1 MWSPL
6 LRELLQAFRVLP
18 GVGPRS
24 AQRMVL
30 HLMLHNRTG
39 GERLGHALLA
49 ALEQVGQCEQCR
61 MLTEERLCP
70 LCASPERDQGLLCVV
85 ETPADLI
92 AIEQSVGYRGLY
104 FVLMGRLSPLDGMG
118 PTELGL
124 EKLAARLD
132 QGDIREVILAT
143 SPTMEGMATSDAI
156 SMLALSRGISA
167 SRIAFGVPVGSEL
180 EFSDSGTLRHAFAGR
195 AALRKDVAS

>member
-30 HLMLHNRTG
+30 HLMLRNRTG

-49 ALEQVGQCEQCR
+49 ALGQVGQCKQCR
-61 MLTEERLCP
+61 MLTEEPLCP
-70 LCASPERDQGLLCVV
+70 LCASPERDRSLLCIV
-85 ETPADLI
+85 ENPADLI
-92 AIEQSVGYRGLY
+92 AIEQSAGYRGLY
-104 FVLMGRLSPLDGMG
+104 FVLMGRLSPLDGVG
-118 PTELGL
+118 PAELGL
-124 EKLAARLD
+124 DILATRLD
-132 QGDIREVILAT
+132 EGDVREVILAT
-143 SPTMEGMATSDAI
+143 SPTLEGIATSDAI
-156 SMLALSRGISA
+156 SMMASGRGIPA
-167 SRIAFGVPVGSEL
+167 SRIAFGVPVGTEL

-195 AALRKDVAS
+195 AALHKDNAS

>member
-1 MWSPL
+1 
-6 LRELLQAFRVLP
+6 
-18 GVGPRS
+18 
-24 AQRMVL
+24 MVL
-30 HLMLHNRTG
+30 HLMLRNRTG

-70 LCASPERDQGLLCVV
+70 LCASPERDRGLLCVV
-85 ETPADLI
+85 ENPADLI
-92 AIEQSVGYRGLY
+92 AIEQAAGYRGLY
-104 FVLMGRLSPLDGMG
+104 FVLMGRLSPLDGIG

-124 EKLAARLD
+124 DKLAARLD

-143 SPTMEGMATSDAI
+143 SPTLEGMATADAI
-156 SMLALSRGISA
+156 SMLASSRGIVA

-195 AALRKDVAS
+195 AALRKDTSS